1 MMPRTKLLS
10 IGIVLMGAIALAGG
24 GALVLLKLHHTIAYG
39 VLAIGVVLAV
49 AGVGLAFST
58 RTSAQSQRLS
68 RPSEFGSTRR
78 TSSRTLQTLIAALII
93 GGATVG
99 SYVYVSSQLSA
110 QSGSKLG
117 LSLNV
122 DSASEVAY
130 SDGGVGV
137 TLHVTAVGGLP
148 PYTFVATW
156 GDKTSQT
163 STTGNFTRVFGA
175 TVPLSTDVT
184 ITAKSANSGIGY
196 LLLSLPSQAP
206 VAGGAQSTRTLNIV
220 PAYGAQTSQGGV
232 SASTTQTKVTSAF
245 IAVTSTFAAT
255 VSTTSSPSPAPFTG
269 EVTVNVW
276 TTSGQPVSGAT
287 VRFEGSTTQTTPIS
301 GGVVF
306 SGVSPGLHDIVVTY
320 GAWSITIRYNA
331 GEGSPSSINVTAPGQ

>member
-1 MMPRTKLLS
+1 MPWTRSLS
-10 IGIVLMGAIALAGG
+10 IGVVAIGAIASAGG
-24 GALVLLKLHHTIAYG
+24 GALLLLKLHHTIALG
-39 VLAIGVVLAV
+39 ILGIGVVLAA
-49 AGVGLAFST
+49 AGVGLAIKT
-58 RTSAQSQRLS
+58 RTSGPSQGLG
-68 RPSEFGSTRR
+68 RPNEFGSTRR
-78 TSSRTLQTLIAALII
+78 TSSRTLQTVIAALII

-99 SYVYVSSQLSA
+99 SYLYVSSQVSA

-130 SDGGVGV
+130 PDGGVGV

-184 ITAKSANSGIGY
+184 ITARSANSGIGY

-206 VAGGAQSTRTLNIV
+206 VADGVQSTRTLNIV
-220 PAYGAQTSQGGV
+220 PANGAQTSQGGV
-232 SASTTQTKVTSAF
+232 SASTTQTKVTTAF

-276 TTSGQPVSGAT
+276 TTSGQPISGAT

-306 SGVSPGLHDIVVTY
+306 SGVSPGLHNIVVTY
-320 GAWSITIRYNA
+320 GTWSITIRYDA
-331 GEGSPSSINVTAPGQ
+331 GGGSPSSINVTAPAQ

>member
-1 MMPRTKLLS
+1 MPWTRSLS
-10 IGIVLMGAIALAGG
+10 IGVVAIGAIASAGG
-24 GALVLLKLHHTIAYG
+24 GALLLLKVHHTIALG
-39 VLAIGVVLAV
+39 ILGIGVVLAV
-49 AGVGLAFST
+49 AGVGLAIKT
-58 RTSAQSQRLS
+58 RTSGMSQGLGRS
-68 RPSEFGSTRR
+68 SEFGSTRR
-78 TSSRTLQTLIAALII
+78 TGSRTLQTLMAALII

-184 ITAKSANSGIGY
+184 ITARSANSGTGY

-206 VAGGAQSTRTLNIV
+206 VAGGVQSTRTLNIV
-220 PAYGAQTSQGGV
+220 PATGAQTSQGGV
-232 SASTTQTKVTSAF
+232 STSTTQTKVTSAF
-245 IAVTSTFAAT
+245 IAVTSTLAAT

-287 VRFEGSTTQTTPIS
+287 VRFEGSATQTTPIS
-301 GGVVF
+301 GSVVF
-306 SGVSPGLHDIVVTY
+306 SGVSPGLHNIVVTY
-320 GAWSITIRYNA
+320 GTWSITIRYNA
-331 GEGSPSSINVTAPGQ
+331 GEGSPSSINFNAPGQ

>member
-1 MMPRTKLLS
+1 MPRTKLLS
-10 IGIVLMGAIALAGG
+10 IGIVVMGVMALAGG
-24 GALVLLKLHHTIAYG
+24 GALLLLKLHHTIALG
-39 VLAIGVVLAV
+39 ILGIGVVLAV
-49 AGVGLAFST
+49 AGVGLAIKS
-58 RTSAQSQRLS
+58 RTSGPSQGLG
-68 RPSEFGSTRR
+68 RPDEFGSTRR
-78 TSSRTLQTLIAALII
+78 TSSRTLQTVIAALII
-93 GGATVG
+93 GSATVG
-99 SYVYVSSQLSA
+99 SYLYVSSQLSA
-110 QSGSKLG
+110 QQSGSKLG

-175 TVPLSTDVT
+175 TVPLSADVT
-184 ITAKSANSGIGY
+184 ITARSANSGIGY

-206 VAGGAQSTRTLNIV
+206 VVGGVQSTRTLNIV
-220 PAYGAQTSQGGV
+220 PANGAQTSQGGV

-276 TTSGQPVSGAT
+276 TTSGQPISGAT
-287 VRFEGSTTQTTPIS
+287 VRFEGSATQTTPIN

-306 SGVSPGLHDIVVTY
+306 SGVSPGLHNIVVTY
-320 GAWSITIRYNA
+320 GTWSITIRYTA
-331 GEGSPSSINVTAPGQ
+331 GEGSPSSVNVTAPAQ

>member
-1 MMPRTKLLS
+1 MPWTRSLS
-10 IGIVLMGAIALAGG
+10 IGVVAIGAIASAVG
-24 GALVLLKLHHTIAYG
+24 GALLLLKLHHTIAMG
-39 VLAIGVVLAV
+39 ILGIGVVLAV
-49 AGVGLAFST
+49 AGVGLAIKT
-58 RTSAQSQRLS
+58 RTSGTSQGLG
-68 RPSEFGSTRR
+68 RPNEFGSTRR
-78 TSSRTLQTLIAALII
+78 TSSRTLQTIIAALII

-99 SYVYVSSQLSA
+99 SYLYVSSQVSA

-122 DSASEVAY
+122 DSATEVGY

-175 TVPLSTDVT
+175 TVPLSTDIT
-184 ITAKSANSGIGY
+184 ITARSANSGIGY

-206 VAGGAQSTRTLNIV
+206 VAGGVQSTRTLNIV
-220 PAYGAQTSQGGV
+220 PANGAPSPQGGV

-276 TTSGQPVSGAT
+276 STTGQPISGAT

-306 SGVSPGLHDIVVTY
+306 SGVSPGLHNIVVTY
-320 GAWSITIRYNA
+320 GTWSITIRYNA
-331 GEGSPSSINVTAPGQ
+331 GEGSPSSINFNAPGQ